1 MGMMKSRQVR
11 VDFAKRLIR
20 KDNYT
25 RKCRGTVDVRRTAS
39 LGLYV
44 GAECPVS
51 NDLCSILALEK
62 NMGDGAI
69 AHFWI
74 WWVLAALLIGLELA
88 TGTFSLLALGIAF
101 VFGGLAAW
109 LDASLPM
116 QLIVGGALSAI
127 ALAAAHYWRTRIAVP
142 RAIEPL

>member
-1 MGMMKSRQVR
+1 M
-11 VDFAKRLIR
+11 
-20 KDNYT
+20 
-25 RKCRGTVDVRRTAS
+25 
-39 LGLYV
+39 
-44 GAECPVS
+44 
-51 NDLCSILALEK
+51 
-62 NMGDGAI
+62 

-88 TGTFSLLALGIAF
+88 TGTFYLLALGIAF

-142 RAIEPL
+142 RAMEPLDRGQSVRVDRWNPDGTARVEYRGTQWNAELADPDTSRAVTMYIVATRGSTLVLSDRRS